1 MPDERFTT
9 MQAEKVAGREV
20 FGELETDML
29 QDKRRSK
36 TITAKITG
44 GINVSGTA

>member
-1 MPDERFTT
+1 MPNERFTT

-29 QDKRRSK
+29 QDCSTKGDRK
-36 TITAKITG
+36 Q
-44 GINVSGTA
+44 